1 MGEEVLRI
9 GKLNLVDLAGSENV
23 GRSGAEVAPARE
35 ARYAGNI
42 KFGALDLEYLN
53 DFEAFIHFYETGALP
68 GQKVSIWKMMKVDKK
83 GRIRKNYLIEVPM
96 GFLKLHLK
104 VPRKKREDLLSSIM
118 EKKIEIITYRN
129 RFRKMKSK
137 KDEKE

>member
-1 MGEEVLRI
+1 MKGFA
-9 GKLNLVDLAGSENV
+9 K
-23 GRSGAEVAPARE
+23 GAQ
-35 ARYAGNI
+35 NI
-42 KFGALDLEYLN
+42 TTFLKFGALDLEYLN
-53 DFEAFIHFYETGALP
+53 EFEAFIHLYETGALP
-68 GQKVSIWKMMKVDKK
+68 GQKMSIRKMMNVDKN
-83 GRIRKNYLIEVPM
+83 GRRRRDCLIEVPM

-104 VPRKKREDLLSSIM
+104 VPQKTRDDLLSSIM